1 MQPLVR
7 ILYVEDEPDIRQLV
21 SLALDVVG
29 GFTLKTC
36 NSGLEALNAI
46 ETFEPQLLLLDVIMS
61 ELDGPG
67 TLKKIREIEAYKE
80 TPAIFMT
87 AKVQLDEIQGYFEV
101 GVVDVIVK
109 PFDPMT
115 LAERIQEAW
124 AKVGG

>member
-1 MQPLVR
+1 MSKMNL
-7 ILYVEDEPDIRQLV
+7 IFGSWCL
-21 SLALDVVG
+21 
-29 GFTLKTC
+29 TLKTC

-80 TPAIFMT
+80 IPAIFIT